1 LRNTSEQQQIKQVK
15 YVTLGCTYGGRSY
28 SYMKRDTC
36 IINRLGDK
44 RRLPRLF
51 NACFEEY
58 LSYYFPRINSMFD
71 WVNVNQNTLVY
82 VELLWRQQ
90 SVDERNVLKLSG
102 AY

>member
-1 LRNTSEQQQIKQVK
+1 
-15 YVTLGCTYGGRSY
+15 
-28 SYMKRDTC
+28 
-36 IINRLGDK
+36 
-44 RRLPRLF
+44 
-51 NACFEEY
+51 
-58 LSYYFPRINSMFD
+58 MFD